1 MRWPIV
7 EASTSCWKGGET
19 SKDNIF
25 RILCD
30 KEVRKI
36 FLEYSKLQQVIVMNL
51 SVAGKEVRQV
61 KIIFL
66 EYSKLQHV
74 S

>member
-1 MRWPIV
+1 M
-7 EASTSCWKGGET
+7 
-19 SKDNIF
+19 
-25 RILCD
+25 CD

-66 EYSKLQHV
+66 EYSKLQQV
-74 S
+74 SKDNICRTFKVATSK